1 VNLPQTDWQ
10 AHDGANPMVDQSRRK
25 FMSLLGG
32 AFASC
37 SGTALAQQ
45 GRMHRIGGL
54 LLGNADAQSFRTE
67 LREALRN
74 SGFIEGQNVFFDIR
88 SAAGRLDALPV
99 LAAELVAAK
108 VEVIVALFTP
118 CALAAQKATRDIPI
132 VAIAANPVEM
142 GLVSSLAHPGANITG
157 ISLMASE
164 SHGKCVE
171 LFRDMLP
178 SVRRVA
184 ALGNG
189 ADPSWQQIF
198 DQVQAAGRL
207 TGIEIAPAI
216 VVRGPDEIDA
226 AFARMKAEQ
235 AGGVVV
241 QGSFSNS
248 AVIELAL
255 KHGLPAASVPRAFAE
270 IGGLMSYGASGPET
284 FRRSASFV
292 IKLLRGGKPADM
304 PVEQPTKFELV
315 VNLKT
320 AKALGLTIAESFLL
334 RADQVIE

>member
-1 VNLPQTDWQ
+1 VV
-10 AHDGANPMVDQSRRK
+10 HRRS
-25 FMSLLGG
+25 FITLVGG
-32 AFASC
+32 AA
-37 SGTALAQQ
+37 AAWPLAARAQQ
-45 GRMHRIGGL
+45 GKMHRIGAL
-54 LLGNADAQSFRTE
+54 LLGNADAESFRTE
-67 LREALRN
+67 VREALRK
-74 SGFIEGQNVFFDIR
+74 SGFVEGQNVLFDIR
-88 SAAGRLDALPV
+88 SAAGRLDALPK
-99 LAAELVAAK
+99 LAAGLVAEK

-178 SVRRVA
+178 SVRRIA

-189 ADPSWQQIF
+189 ADPSWRQIL

-207 TGIEIAPAI
+207 TGIDIAPAI

-226 AFARMKAEQ
+226 AFAAMKAEG

-241 QGSFSNS
+241 QGSFSNRT
-248 AVIELAL
+248 VIELAL
-255 KHGLPAASVPRAFAE
+255 KHGLPAASVPRVFAE
-270 IGGLMSYGASGPET
+270 IGGLMAYGASGPET

-292 IKLLRGGKPADM
+292 VKILQGGKPSDM

-320 AKALGLTIAESFLL
+320 AKALGLTIPESFLL